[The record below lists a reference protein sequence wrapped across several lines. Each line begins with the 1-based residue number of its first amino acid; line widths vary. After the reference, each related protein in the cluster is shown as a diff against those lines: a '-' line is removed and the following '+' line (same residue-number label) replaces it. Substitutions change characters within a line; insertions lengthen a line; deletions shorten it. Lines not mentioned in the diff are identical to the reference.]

1 MSSPSGVQG
10 SPDDVPQ
17 LRLPTDELTQVVQ
30 AAAMLVAAL
39 RQRREGADAWHPHED
54 AARRHDRAADPELRR
69 PSGED
74 QAHRWARA
82 AAGQWG
88 SDSPAADPALWHQ
101 DPEFDL
107 ITHESLSTKTPL
119 WKRAGTIEQRG
130 WPPQE
135 VLAGLDPP
143 SSAEALSDQ
152 LRASV
157 PDPRQVGPEERVRVY
172 HEPGADGRIVISRW
186 EAEAAGDGF
195 PLLKQLSARDEQ
207 IAERV
212 LHTFRHGSA
221 ADRAR
226 LFQAGEVG
234 QQLAAGTRA
243 PLGSVVDAHTLT
255 GAIETAAGRQ
265 AAAAIR
271 GCDAF
276 GALHTR
282 VEERLAAGED
292 LETVLAPLAG
302 MDVAT
307 ARKPAAVAVSRL
319 QPGEHTSTEAS
330 RVAAGLDPQQGWD
343 QATGR
348 MLSGQYG
355 PAVDQQLHQQ
365 GLSSPQPPASS
376 PGAEAGVSSL
386 LQRAAYVATEGGV
399 TAPNWLQRTLHV
411 SYRDAT
417 QACEQLRQYGV
428 LAPAQGGGLSP
439 ARLRRDEVD
448 AALGL
453 EVSDQT
459 RSWCRQLH
467 EAAEQAGQTETL
479 SRPELQ
485 RRLGV
490 PLGRAEDLLSALAQA
505 GVVEETGS
513 DAWRSQTSSAEQARA
528 LLPEHVRTTTGQRD
542 PSLLAQAAELV
553 TREQWGS
560 SRMLGRRLGLE
571 PDVVVGLMDEL
582 EQHGIVGPADAG
594 GRARPVWAQ
603 PGDVPSLV
611 GTTATTGPVSTHAA
625 SSPAATPPGTAPQ
638 RGHQPAGPPQAPRHQ
653 QRL

>member
-1 MSSPSGVQG
+1 MSSASSAQG

-17 LRLPTDELTQVVQ
+17 LRLPTEDLTQVIQV
-30 AAAMLVAAL
+30 AAMLVAAL

-82 AAGQWG
+82 AAAQWG

-107 ITHESLSTKTPL
+107 VTHESLSTKTPL
-119 WKRAGTIEQRG
+119 WDRAGTFEKRG
-130 WPPQE
+130 WTPQE

-143 SSAEALSDQ
+143 SSAEALSEQ

-172 HEPGADGRIVISRW
+172 HEPGVDGRIVISRW
-186 EAEAAGDGF
+186 EAEAAGEGF
-195 PLLKQLSARDEQ
+195 PLLRQLSARDEQ

-221 ADRAR
+221 EDRAR

-243 PLGSVVDAHTLT
+243 PLGALVDAHSLT
-255 GAIETAAGRQ
+255 GAIETAAGQR

-271 GCDAF
+271 GCEAF

-292 LETVLAPLAG
+292 LPTVLAPLAG
-302 MDVAT
+302 MDVSS
-307 ARKPAAVAVSRL
+307 ARTPAAVAVSRL
-319 QPGEHTSTEAS
+319 QPGEHTSTEAA

-365 GLSSPQPPASS
+365 GMNPQQTQTSSSS
-376 PGAEAGVSSL
+376 AEAGVSSL

-399 TAPNWLQRTLHV
+399 TAPDWLQRTLHV
-411 SYRDAT
+411 SYREAT

-428 LAPAQGGGLSP
+428 LGPAKSGGLSS
-439 ARLRRDEVD
+439 ARLRRDDVD

-467 EAAEQAGQTETL
+467 EAAEQAGQTEAL

-505 GVVEETGS
+505 GVVEEAGS
-513 DAWRSQTSSAEQARA
+513 GSWRSQTSSAEQARA
-528 LLPEHVRTTTGQRD
+528 LLPEQVRDMAAPTD

-553 TREQWGS
+553 TRQQWGS

-571 PDVVVGLMDEL
+571 PDAVVGLMDEL

-603 PGDVPSLV
+603 PGEVPTLL
-611 GTTATTGPVSTHAA
+611 GTTASAGTAT
-625 SSPAATPPGTAPQ
+625 SPASRPTPTPPRSTPH
-638 RGHQPAGPPQAPRHQ
+638 RGHEPAGQSQAPRH
-653 QRL
+653 R